1 MSEQMTIRRGT
12 ELELDI
18 KSLAYGGMGV
28 AKVDNFV
35 IFVKGAIPG
44 EKIIARIYKKRKG
57 YAEGSVKEVIE
68 KSIHAEKY
76 RCNHYYVCSKIQRL
90 SYNQQLIEKANQV
103 EDAFYRLGGF
113 SEFSLHG
120 KIEGKSLWNNKCK
133 FYK

>member
-35 IFVKGAIPG
+35 IFVKSAIPG

-57 YAEGSVKEVIE
+57 PNLNQDSWPQKLSQGGSRHAKSESEVKNLHIL
-68 KSIHAEKY
+68 
-76 RCNHYYVCSKIQRL
+76 RL
-90 SYNQQLIEKANQV
+90 ETTTEKARV
-103 EDAFYRLGGF
+103 LILKRIAFAA
-113 SEFSLHG
+113 
-120 KIEGKSLWNNKCK
+120 
-133 FYK
+133 

>member
-1 MSEQMTIRRGT
+1 MSEPITIKRGV

-57 YAEGSVKEVIE
+57 YAEGTVKEVVE
-68 KSIHAEKY
+68 KE
-76 RCNHYYVCSKIQRL
+76 N
-90 SYNQQLIEKANQV
+90 
-103 EDAFYRLGGF
+103 
-113 SEFSLHG
+113 
-120 KIEGKSLWNNKCK
+120 
-133 FYK
+133 

>member
-1 MSEQMTIRRGT
+1 MSEPKTIKRGT

-57 YAEGSVKEVIE
+57 FAEAFVKEVIK
-68 KSIHAEKY
+68 KSVYTTSIF
-76 RCNHYYVCSKIQRL
+76 C
-90 SYNQQLIEKANQV
+90 
-103 EDAFYRLGGF
+103 
-113 SEFSLHG
+113 HG
-120 KIEGKSLWNNKCK
+120 L
-133 FYK
+133 

>member
-1 MSEQMTIRRGT
+1 MTIKRGT

-57 YAEGSVKEVIE
+57 FAEAIVKEVIE
-68 KSIHAEKY
+68 KSVHGEKS
-76 RCNHYYVCSKIQRL
+76 RCNHYYVCSKVQTL
-90 SYNQQLIEKANQV
+90 SYERQIIEKANQV
-103 EDAFYRLGGF
+103 EDIFCRLGGF
-113 SEFSLHG
+113 SDFSITW
-120 KIEGKSLWNNKCK
+120 KDKSRTNL
-133 FYK
+133 